1 MGPSRLIAA
10 VFVALVLSVPAPV
23 FAADDASP
31 YSAVVIQNRK
41 HDPTHEFTVGVGM
54 LPLDAFRK
62 SVTASGAYTL
72 HFTPH
77 FAWEVAQ
84 FYYSFHYDTSLNAE
98 LEAFDLQPTP
108 FEVLDFFLMSN
119 FLYKPLYYKGSW
131 NNRSLV
137 YGEIYLAAGG
147 GYGWFTRSSKP
158 GIDLGIGFRLYAG
171 KVLSFKFDVR
181 YNLFFNEQIFEN
193 FQTEEELH
201 LGLGTSLSF

>member
-1 MGPSRLIAA
+1 MRFIPA
-10 VFVALVLSVPAPV
+10 VLFALTFAFPALA
-23 FAADDASP
+23 FAEAESSP

-41 HDPTHEFTVGVGM
+41 HDPTHEFTISAGL

-72 HFTPH
+72 HFSTRL
-77 FAWEVAQ
+77 AWEVAQ
-84 FYYSFHYDTSLNAE
+84 FSYSFHYDTDLNDE

-108 FEVLDFFLMSN
+108 FEVLDMSLMST

-137 YGEIYLAAGG
+137 YGEFFLAAGG
-147 GYGWFTRSSKP
+147 GYGWFTRSAKP
-158 GIDLGIGFRLYAG
+158 GANIGGGFRLYATQL
-171 KVLSFKFDVR
+171 LSFRFDLR
-181 YNLFFNEQIFEN
+181 YMLFFNDQLFEN
-193 FQTEEELH
+193 FDVDGELW

>member
-1 MGPSRLIAA
+1 MRFIPIAL
-10 VFVALVLSVPAPV
+10 VALVLALPATA
-23 FAADDASP
+23 FAKDDASP

-41 HDPTHEFTVGVGM
+41 HDPTHEFTLGVGM

-77 FAWEVAQ
+77 VAWEVAQ

-131 NNRSLV
+131 NNRRLV

-147 GYGWFTRSSKP
+147 GYGWFTRSAKP
-158 GIDLGIGFRLYAG
+158 GVDLGIGFRLYAG
-171 KVLSFKFDVR
+171 RILSFKFDVR
-181 YNLFFNEQIFEN
+181 YNLFFNEKLFEN

-201 LGLGTSLSF
+201 LGLGTSLAF

>member
-1 MGPSRLIAA
+1 MILAFVLALCLAVHAA
-10 VFVALVLSVPAPV
+10 PAY
-23 FAADDASP
+23 AQDEASP

-84 FYYSFHYDTSLNAE
+84 FWYSFHYDTSLNAE

-108 FEVLDFFLMSN
+108 FEVLDMYLMST

-131 NNRSLV
+131 NNRRLV
-137 YGEIYLAAGG
+137 YGEFFLAAGG
-147 GYGWFTRSSKP
+147 GYGWFTRSAKP
-158 GIDLGIGFRLYAG
+158 GANFGVGFRLFATEL
-171 KVLSFKFDVR
+171 LSFRFDVR
-181 YNLFFNEQIFEN
+181 YNLFFNEQILQSFE
-193 FQTEEELH
+193 TEEELW

>member
-1 MGPSRLIAA
+1 MRIVTALL
-10 VFVALVLSVPAPV
+10 VALVLLAPTTA
-23 FAADDASP
+23 FAKDDASP

-72 HFTPH
+72 HFSPH

-84 FYYSFHYDTSLNAE
+84 FYYSFHYDTALNAE

-137 YGEIYLAAGG
+137 YGEIYLAAGA

-158 GIDLGIGFRLYAG
+158 GMDLGIGFRLYAG
-171 KVLSFKFDVR
+171 SVLSFKFDVR